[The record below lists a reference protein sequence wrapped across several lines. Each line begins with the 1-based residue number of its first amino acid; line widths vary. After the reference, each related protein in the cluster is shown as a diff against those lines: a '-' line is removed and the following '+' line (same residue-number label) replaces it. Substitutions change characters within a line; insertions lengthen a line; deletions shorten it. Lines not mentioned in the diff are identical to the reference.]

1 MEYIYKITNV
11 AAGRRLDTHDV
22 QGQASLLLSL
32 KSRSNV
38 TADTGVNCT
47 DT

>member
-1 MEYIYKITNV
+1 MEYVYKITNV

-22 QGQASLLLSL
+22 QGQAILLSL

-38 TADTGVNCT
+38 TADTDINCT